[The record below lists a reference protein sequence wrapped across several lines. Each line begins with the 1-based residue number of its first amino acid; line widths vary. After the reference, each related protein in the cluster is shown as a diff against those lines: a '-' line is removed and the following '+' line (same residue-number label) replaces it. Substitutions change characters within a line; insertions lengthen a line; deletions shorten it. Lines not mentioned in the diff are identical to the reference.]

1 MADLEGKTL
10 LVTGANG
17 FVGRHLLTALGE
29 RNTAHLH
36 ATRLGTV
43 TDVNPQQGEQIIH
56 WHALDI
62 TDRQQTASLIAA
74 IRPHVVFH
82 LAAQS
87 HIPTSFA
94 DPALT
99 WQVNLHGTLNLLT
112 ALQATCPAAT
122 IIHVGSSDMYGAGFH
137 DVAPVTEQTPLMPL
151 NPYAASKAAADLAAF
166 QFSATSSLKVIRA
179 RPFNH
184 SGPGQDRGFVLPS
197 FAAQIAEIERGLL
210 QPTLKV
216 GDLSAERDF
225 LHVADVVDAYIT
237 MAVHADRI
245 ESGAA
250 FNIASGTPTSI
261 QSLLDRFLQASNCN
275 ISTQTDPARLRPT
288 DILRV
293 CGDSRL
299 LQATTGWQPK
309 RSLAT
314 LVNDLLNYWRAQVA
328 TVPAT

>member
-1 MADLEGKTL
+1 
-10 LVTGANG
+10 
-17 FVGRHLLTALGE
+17 
-29 RNTAHLH
+29 
-36 ATRLGTV
+36 
-43 TDVNPQQGEQIIH
+43 
-56 WHALDI
+56 
-62 TDRQQTASLIAA
+62 
-74 IRPHVVFH
+74 
-82 LAAQS
+82 
-87 HIPTSFA
+87 
-94 DPALT
+94 
-99 WQVNLHGTLNLLT
+99 
-112 ALQATCPAAT
+112 
-122 IIHVGSSDMYGAGFH
+122 
-137 DVAPVTEQTPLMPL
+137 
-151 NPYAASKAAADLAAF
+151 
-166 QFSATSSLKVIRA
+166 
-179 RPFNH
+179 
-184 SGPGQDRGFVLPS
+184 VLPS